1 MRNNQSDQGRRP
13 RRIWKRL
20 LTVLFTL
27 ILMGTL
33 AFFILLGVVLAGSH
47 DDIQGEPGVMVILG
61 CQVKPEGPSMLL
73 QDRLNKALDYW
84 KEHPDITIVVSGGQG
99 PDEPVTEARAM
110 ADYLIQA
117 GVPEDSLLL
126 AAQSHNTSQNL
137 HYTMDCLREAG
148 TDLSQGVVVV
158 SNGFHLAR
166 VRMLAQRA
174 GFEQVSTLAA
184 PSSHWPSRLKMYL
197 REPLA
202 LVKSF
207 LLDR

>member
-117 GVPEDSLLL
+117 GVPEDSLMLEE
-126 AAQSHNTSQNL
+126 QSHNTSQNRIIPW
-137 HYTMDCLREAG
+137 TACGKRGRICPRESLWSPTASIWPG
-148 TDLSQGVVVV
+148 YGC
-158 SNGFHLAR
+158 
-166 VRMLAQRA
+166 
-174 GFEQVSTLAA
+174 
-184 PSSHWPSRLKMYL
+184 WPSGRGLS
-197 REPLA
+197 RCPLWPRRPA
-202 LVKSF
+202 TG
-207 LLDR
+207 RPG

>member
-99 PDEPVTEARAM
+99 PDEPTTEARAM

-117 GVPEDSLLL
+117 GVPEDSLMLEE
-126 AAQSHNTSQNL
+126 QSPQHQPESALYHGLPAGSGDGFVPGSRCRLQRLPSSQ
-137 HYTMDCLREAG
+137 G
-148 TDLSQGVVVV
+148 TDAGPAGGV
-158 SNGFHLAR
+158 
-166 VRMLAQRA
+166 
-174 GFEQVSTLAA
+174 
-184 PSSHWPSRLKMYL
+184 
-197 REPLA
+197 
-202 LVKSF
+202 
-207 LLDR
+207 

>member
-1 MRNNQSDQGRRP
+1 MRNNQSDQGRGP

-20 LTVLFTL
+20 LTVLLTL
-27 ILMGTL
+27 VLMGTL

-117 GVPEDSLLL
+117 GVPEDSLMLEE
-126 AAQSHNTSQNL
+126 QST
-137 HYTMDCLREAG
+137 TPARICIIPWTACGKRGRICPRES
-148 TDLSQGVVVV
+148 LSSPTASIWPGY
-158 SNGFHLAR
+158 GC
-166 VRMLAQRA
+166 
-174 GFEQVSTLAA
+174 
-184 PSSHWPSRLKMYL
+184 WPSGRGLS
-197 REPLA
+197 RCPLWPRRPA
-202 LVKSF
+202 TG
-207 LLDR
+207 RPG